1 MARTTNS
8 NLGSL
13 ASCIVVLNGS
23 VSQSGELHKVAVL
36 VGASV
41 VTAFADRRR
50 PHRADCE
57 NDSTDRA
64 RIVSLRNRIERGS
77 QRTLKTKRKI
87 AAIVLLLLLGAV
99 AYGLFRTGQPASAPA
114 MNTKTEYGGPAQA
127 PIVYQTPLL
136 TAQRLAQMPT
146 STEEQPFAEEA
157 LRLGDHEMDLAFAA
171 AVRDA
176 AEHPPVLSAEAKEI
190 QARLQRAEKA
200 LEADKAEVARLT
212 AAYEKASADKKDALD
227 DQLDVAKAQ
236 LELDQDEADDAK
248 QELIRSGGD
257 PKGRIQAMVEEHEP
271 ASHVAH
277 TMHVSVSNDVEAQG
291 LIHRVQ
297 RWSALHQKQLLL
309 WHAKQDAE
317 FMAMS
322 LAAQHDALESQIN
335 AEKIRTTQTS
345 EQATSSADAGGGRK
359 HSNLNREE
367 STALVKAT
375 KLRASEQKNLAGFG
389 KRIDDQKQLA
399 EVYAKWTDVLA
410 GKQRSV
416 VHRMLTG
423 LVIILGILLVGI
435 FFDSWLE
442 RLLGKLS
449 LDRRQVETMRT
460 VTRVAVQICA
470 VLFILLVIFG
480 PPSQLG
486 TILGLAGA
494 GLTVALKDFIVGFLG
509 WFVLMGKNG
518 IRLGDWVEINGV
530 TGEVVELGMFHTV
543 LLETG
548 NWTDSS
554 HPTGRRVTFTNS
566 FAIEGHYFNFS
577 TSGQWLWDELQVVL
591 PTGQDPYPIVT
602 AIQKKVLEATSEG
615 AKQAE
620 KEWKGTTRSREMSSQ
635 AAAPAINIKP
645 VIGGIE
651 IAVRYI
657 TSANERYQL
666 RAKLNQAA
674 VDLLGQKAAPPPAA
688 PASTA
693 PSN

>member
-1 MARTTNS
+1 MA
-8 NLGSL
+8 
-13 ASCIVVLNGS
+13 
-23 VSQSGELHKVAVL
+23 
-36 VGASV
+36 
-41 VTAFADRRR
+41 
-50 PHRADCE
+50 
-57 NDSTDRA
+57 
-64 RIVSLRNRIERGS
+64 SLRIRIERGYE
-77 QRTLKTKRKI
+77 RTMKTTQKI
-87 AAIVLLLLLGAV
+87 AALALVALLGAV
-99 AYGLFRTGQPASAPA
+99 GYGLFRTGQPANAPA
-114 MNTKTEYGGPAQA
+114 TNTKATFGGAAQ
-127 PIVYQTPLL
+127 PPMVDQTPLL
-136 TAQRLAQMPT
+136 TAQHLAQMPT

-176 AEHPPVLSAEAKEI
+176 EEHPPVLSAEAKEI
-190 QARLQRAEKA
+190 QARLQQAEKA
-200 LEADKAEVARLT
+200 LEADKADVARLT
-212 AAYEKASADKKDALD
+212 AAYEKAGADRKDALD

-236 LELDQDEADDAK
+236 LELDQDEVDDAK
-248 QELIRSGGD
+248 QDLIRSGGD
-257 PKGRIQAMVEEHEP
+257 PKGRIQSMVEEHEA
-271 ASHVAH
+271 ASHVAD
-277 TMHVSVSNDVEAQG
+277 TMHVSVSNPAEAWG

-297 RWSALHQKQLLL
+297 QWLGLREKQLHLGQ
-309 WHAKQDAE
+309 AKRDAE
-317 FMAMS
+317 ALAMS
-322 LAAQHDALESQIN
+322 LAAQHNALESQIS
-335 AEKIRTTQTS
+335 AEKSRATPTT
-345 EQATSSADAGGGRK
+345 EQATSSANNGSSRK
-359 HSNLNREE
+359 HANLNREE
-367 STALVKAT
+367 STALVIAT
-375 KLRASEQKNLAGFG
+375 KLRASQQKTLAGFG

-399 EVYAKWTDVLA
+399 EVYAKWTDVVA
-410 GKQRSV
+410 AKQRSV
-416 VHRMLTG
+416 INRMLTG
-423 LVIILGILLVGI
+423 LAVILGILLLGI

-442 RLLGKLS
+442 RLLGKTS

-460 VTRVAVQICA
+460 VTRVAVQIGA

-566 FAIEGHYFNFS
+566 YAIEGHYFNFS
-577 TSGQWLWDELQVVL
+577 TSGQWMWDELQVVI
-591 PTGQDPYPIVT
+591 PTGQDPYPVID
-602 AIQKKVLEATSEG
+602 AIQKKVAEATTET

-620 KEWKGTTRSREMSSQ
+620 QEWQHVARSRQMNVLS
-635 AAAPAINIKP
+635 AAPAINVKP
-645 VIGGIE
+645 VIGGVE

-674 VDLLGQKAAPPPAA
+674 VDLLGQKAVVSPAVPVSTPPAGETS
-688 PASTA
+688 PGTR
-693 PSN
+693 

>member
-1 MARTTNS
+1 MKTT
-8 NLGSL
+8 
-13 ASCIVVLNGS
+13 
-23 VSQSGELHKVAVL
+23 
-36 VGASV
+36 
-41 VTAFADRRR
+41 
-50 PHRADCE
+50 P
-57 NDSTDRA
+57 
-64 RIVSLRNRIERGS
+64 
-77 QRTLKTKRKI
+77 KI
-87 AAIVLLLLLGAV
+87 AAIVLVALLGAV

-114 MNTKTEYGGPAQA
+114 MNAKTAYGGAAQA
-127 PIVYQTPLL
+127 PLVEQTPLL
-136 TAQRLAQMPT
+136 TALRLAQMPP
-146 STEEQPFAEEA
+146 SAEEHPFAEEA
-157 LRLGDHEMDLAFAA
+157 LRLGDHEMALAFAA
-171 AVRDA
+171 AVLDA
-176 AEHPPVLSAEAKEI
+176 EEHPPVLSAEAKEI
-190 QARLQRAEKA
+190 QARLQQAERAV
-200 LEADKAEVARLT
+200 EADKAEAARLT

-227 DQLDVAKAQ
+227 NQLDVAKAQ

-248 QELIRSGGD
+248 QDLIRSGGD
-257 PKGRIQAMVEEHEP
+257 PKGRIQSMVEEHEA
-271 ASHVAH
+271 ASHVAD
-277 TMHVSVSNDVEAQG
+277 TMHVSVSNSVEAQG

-309 WHAKQDAE
+309 WHARQDAE
-317 FMAMS
+317 SMAMS
-322 LAAQHDALESQIN
+322 LAAQHDALESQIS
-335 AEKIRTTQTS
+335 AEKARATHTS
-345 EQATSSADAGGGRK
+345 EHATPSLDAGGTRK
-359 HSNLNREE
+359 HSILNREE
-367 STALVKAT
+367 STALVNAT
-375 KLRASEQKNLAGFG
+375 KLRASQQKTLAGFG

-442 RLLGKLS
+442 RLLGKTS

-480 PPSQLG
+480 PPNQLG

-566 FAIEGHYFNFS
+566 YAIEGHYFNFS
-577 TSGQWLWDELQVVL
+577 TSGQWMWDELQVVL
-591 PTGQDPYPIVT
+591 PTGQDPYPIID
-602 AIQKKVLEATSEG
+602 AIQKKVLEATAEG
-615 AKQAE
+615 AQQAE
-620 KEWKGTTRSREMSSQ
+620 KEWKGTVRSREMSSQ
-635 AAAPAINIKP
+635 TAAPAINIKP

-651 IAVRYI
+651 ISVSYI
-657 TSANERYQL
+657 TRANERYQL
-666 RAKLNQAA
+666 RAKLYESA
-674 VDLLGQKAAPPPAA
+674 VGLLGQKSPALQEKT
-688 PASTA
+688 SG
-693 PSN
+693 